1 MGGILNLWIG
11 ITFVTL
17 VELGEFFYHVTIL
30 LGYKAKIRNDKVK
43 TLNQEQEQKR
53 RNSDIFVNNQ
63 KTEYGQLDRTLF
75 TETKPTLS

>member
-17 VELGEFFYHVTIL
+17 VELGEFFYHVTVV
-30 LGYKAKIRNDKVK
+30 LGYKAKIRNDKVQ
-43 TLNQEQEQKR
+43 TLSQEQEEKR
-53 RNSDIFVNNQ
+53 KNSGIFVNNE

-75 TETKPTLS
+75 PETEPT